1 MLRLK
6 KSNALLWLYPIF
18 ALSFSIYVLTHSLAC
33 SFYTKKALDICF
45 TTLVPSLFPFVF
57 AAAFLSCVMPEITKE
72 NRILNTLSRLFGVP
86 PTLIAGVL
94 LGLFSGFPSGAV
106 FVTKIFRRGLC
117 TKEEAVRAV
126 CLSNN
131 CSASFLI
138 NIAGVSV
145 FKSAEY
151 GGILLVCQI
160 LSVVTASQILKSV
173 RRNECHKVF
182 PATKEKKQDRVSF
195 SKAFTDSIKSS
206 CLSMLYISGFVTFFF
221 TLSSLL
227 CDSLF
232 TSSDIFRVISGATF
246 EISTGTIACANLRF
260 PLSFVLCAFCICF
273 PSLSV
278 LFQIK
283 SICDEC
289 FDVTKQYVFTRLCMS
304 LLSASFACMIL
315 RYGILKCAVFCMF
328 FSAFCVCIP
337 TLRKTLKRHRV
348 KNVQK

>member
-18 ALSFSIYVLTHSLAC
+18 ALTFSIYVLTHSLAC

-117 TKEEAVRAV
+117 TKEEAVHAV

-151 GGILLVCQI
+151 GVILLVCQI
-160 LSVVTASQILKSV
+160 LSVVTASQILKKVYRDNSHISIFVPKENKRSV
-173 RRNECHKVF
+173 
-182 PATKEKKQDRVSF
+182 VSF

-246 EISTGTIACANLRF
+246 EISTGTIACGNLSF

-283 SICDEC
+283 SICDEY

-315 RYGILKCAVFCMF
+315 RYGILKCAVFCMA
-328 FSAFCVCIP
+328 FSAFFVCI
-337 TLRKTLKRHRV
+337 TILGRAFKQCRV
-348 KNVQK
+348 KNIQK